1 MYFMTEFAITLNEYE
16 DGVSPTDSRN
26 RPDQRLME
34 NGKWEE
40 ANQEKIRI
48 EDKQR
53 AWRRRREQETAEA
66 STEGIVL
73 EGYKPV
79 WFEQIVDE
87 LTETPMHVYK
97 GGYWEDKVKGDFSCC
112 PDIY

>member
-1 MYFMTEFAITLNEYE
+1 MTEFALTLNEIE
-16 DGVSPTDSRN
+16 DDVSPTDSRN

-34 NGKWEE
+34 NCKWEE
-40 ANQEKIRI
+40 ANQEKLRI
-48 EDKQR
+48 EEKQR
-53 AWRRRREQETAEA
+53 TWRRKREQESADA
-66 STEGIVL
+66 LNEGIVL
-73 EGYKPV
+73 DGYKPL

-97 GGYWEDKVKGDFSCC
+97 GGYWEGKEKSDWSAC